1 MKDIKCPSCG
11 KNFRIDPS
19 SFEEILHQIKDE
31 EFNKQIKERLLLAEE
46 DNKKALEILKRELK
60 IQLIEQN
67 RAKDTEIQA
76 LESKLNFADEK
87 KRKIKNEATNLV
99 IKKYGKGLENRLK
112 GTGVTPSYRSWYEN
126 DCFVSIAAG
135 TYQEDTWSAIKW
147 FSVNVCSE
155 SAEIMESE

>member
-1 MKDIKCPSCG
+1 MKHLIIAS
-11 KNFRIDPS
+11 
-19 SFEEILHQIKDE
+19 ILFFINLGAFANERQRQIE
-31 EFNKQIKERLLLAEE
+31 Y
-46 DNKKALEILKRELK
+46 
-60 IQLIEQN
+60 
-67 RAKDTEIQA
+67 
-76 LESKLNFADEK
+76 
-87 KRKIKNEATNLV
+87 EAINLV

-135 TYQEDTWSAIKW
+135 KYQEDTWSAIKW